1 MARVALEGAEIVVR
15 LSPRETLAARRRQVR
30 VPLSALREV
39 RVEPDWWRAL
49 RGLRGRGLWIPDRLC
64 VGTRVLPDGEDF
76 AVIKPGD
83 PVLCVELRRDA
94 AFRRLAVSD
103 PDPERAVRE
112 LRPFVPTDRLGRD
125 EPTGLP

>member
-1 MARVALEGAEIVVR
+1 MARVAVEGAEIVVR
-15 LSPRETLAARRRQVR
+15 LSLRETLAARRRQVR

-64 VGTRVLPDGEDF
+64 VGIRVLPDGRDF
-76 AVIKPGD
+76 VAITPGE

-94 AFRRLAVSD
+94 PFGRLAVCD
-103 PDPERAVRE
+103 PDPDRAVRE
-112 LRPFVPTDRLGRD
+112 LRPYVPTDRLG
-125 EPTGLP
+125 

>member
-1 MARVALEGAEIVVR
+1 MARVTVEGTDIVVR
-15 LSPRETLAARRRQVR
+15 LSLREKLAARRRRLR
-30 VPLSALREV
+30 VPLTALREV

-76 AVIKPGD
+76 AVVVPGR
-83 PVLCVELRRDA
+83 PVVCVELRRGA
-94 AFRRLAVSD
+94 AYGRLAVSD

-112 LRPFVPTDRLGRD
+112 LRPYVPTDWLS
-125 EPTGLP
+125 